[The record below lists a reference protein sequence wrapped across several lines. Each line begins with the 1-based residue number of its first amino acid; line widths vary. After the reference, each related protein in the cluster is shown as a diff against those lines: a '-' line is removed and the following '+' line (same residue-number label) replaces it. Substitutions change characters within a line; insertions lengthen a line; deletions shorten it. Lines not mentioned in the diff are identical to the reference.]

1 LFNITLIKKPQIY
14 KLCGGLMDLIANGL
28 FIVPVGKKKKKKKN
42 LKSTDMKRKLVRILT
57 NIVPHIE

>member
-1 LFNITLIKKPQIY
+1 
-14 KLCGGLMDLIANGL
+14 MDLIANGL
-28 FIVPVGKKKKKKKN
+28 FIVPVGKKKKN

>member
-28 FIVPVGKKKKKKKN
+28 FIVPVGKKKKKKK
-42 LKSTDMKRKLVRILT
+42 KS
-57 NIVPHIE
+57 

>member
-1 LFNITLIKKPQIY
+1 
-14 KLCGGLMDLIANGL
+14 MDLIANGL
-28 FIVPVGKKKKKKKN
+28 FIVPVGKKKKKN